1 MKRVARVRCLSLF
14 LLIFLTL
21 PQYAF
26 AFRADSRSETAPG
39 QAKPVASKPEIVL
52 QAGITMPQA
61 QMEFSPDGRLLASM
75 GLDGSAIKLWEI
87 ASGRLLR
94 QFEIGISAMGASS
107 MTRPFRFSADGRT
120 LIVMADVKVRR
131 WETETGRELSSTP
144 LPTAK
149 NIFAAMLSDEGRI
162 LAALNM
168 DSSAV
173 KIWETATGRELRSL
187 AFEQGENIAVQDGI
201 AISPDGNLLAA
212 FTQNVKGSLKGIE
225 TKLQITLW
233 ETASGRKA
241 QTIKVQSSAQPALG
255 KVIEAKLGFSTD
267 GRWLALRDSESLKI
281 WETATGRAV
290 SSLAPARTSP
300 DPSDTSH
307 AQFESRFAFS
317 PDKRLVSIISES
329 DKIKLLDS
337 SSVATLHTLAG
348 HKGTVVGVSFS
359 SDGKL
364 IASSGIDGQIKLWDT
379 ATGSEVRSLRGSA
392 MPVNDVVFSADGR
405 SLTLGGG
412 QAASIWELATGGV
425 RRAVAL
431 PDDYARAGID
441 SMFSNSR
448 MLSPDGKRLVSGS
461 GNEAVAKIW
470 DVTTGRELQS
480 VSFPQG
486 KVLGK
491 AAFNSDGRLL
501 ALVEKDKKKDRG
513 SGAQAAAQPAPQP
526 PAAPPTQMP
535 GGVAMPDMTNMT
547 KIMEEMRKDPKK
559 AQEQMKKMQEQ
570 MKKVQEQAKN
580 MEEAMK
586 KGDLSAAGTVMES
599 LGINMPGMK
608 PAGPPNN
615 LRILDVATGRQLQSF
630 PLPSNL
636 FSQAG
641 SNSPFAS
648 ATISFSPDGRIL
660 ASSSGFGA
668 PITLRDTNTGQELRA
683 LKTQF
688 SVSVYSMAWSSDGRR
703 LASAHWGMKGNI
715 ADPKAADS
723 FSMDDITFSIKLW
736 DAQTGNELN
745 SLPGHSNFVN
755 TLAFSRDG
763 RLLASGSFD
772 STIKLWDTTTGRE
785 TRVLTG
791 HTGPVV
797 ALDFSP
803 DGRFVVSGSDDGSAR
818 LWDTQSGEMLAT
830 LVSLNKGEDWLV
842 VTPDGLFDGSP
853 GGWNQI
859 LWRFSPNIFDVS
871 PAEIFF
877 NEYFYPGLL
886 PDILAGKKVRP
897 TGDVS
902 QKDRRQPKL
911 TISAGDGQTA
921 ANISTREM
929 KVKVNITDAP
939 AGARDV
945 RLFRN
950 GSLVKAW
957 RGDALKGQSSATLE
971 TTVSLIAG
979 QNQFSAY
986 AFNRDNVKS
995 ADASL
1000 SINGADSLKRAGTLH
1015 LLAVGIN
1022 QYANPQ
1028 YNLKFAV
1035 ADARA
1040 FAEEVERQQK
1050 KVGVYSQVEFTPL
1063 LDRDATKAN
1072 ILYAIKRLAGST
1084 DATLPPGAPAQLE
1097 KIKAAEPEDAVII
1110 FYAGHGTA
1118 IEQRFYLIPHDLG
1131 HEGARTEL
1139 DEADLK
1145 KIMSH
1150 SVSDLELEQ
1159 AFEGMDAGRTLM
1171 VIDACNSGQALEA
1184 EEKRRG
1190 PMNSK
1195 GLAQLAYEK
1204 GMYILTAAQSY
1215 QAALEAEQLG
1225 HGYLTYALIEEGLK
1239 QSAADYEPK
1248 DSQVVVREWLDY
1260 ATERVPRMQEA
1271 QMRAARDLKHNI
1283 AFVEGEEKVAEIDKR
1298 SLQRPRVF
1306 YRREMEARPMIVAK
1320 P

>member
-1 MKRVARVRCLSLF
+1 MKRVARSRRLSLL
-14 LLIFLTL
+14 LLIFLAL
-21 PQYAF
+21 PQYSF
-26 AFRADSRSETAPG
+26 ALRADSTSAT
-39 QAKPVASKPEIVL
+39 VANSAGSKPEIVL

-61 QMEFSPDGRLLASM
+61 QMEFSPDARLLASM
-75 GLDGSAIKLWEI
+75 GVDGGSIKLWEV

-107 MTRPFRFSADGRT
+107 MTRPFKFSADGRT
-120 LIVMADVKVRR
+120 LIVVADAKVKR
-131 WETETGRELSSTP
+131 WETETGRELNFTP

-149 NIFAAMLSDEGRI
+149 NFFTTTLLSDDGRI
-162 LAALNM
+162 LVALNM

-187 AFEQGENIAVQDGI
+187 TFEQDEDIAVQDGI
-201 AISPDGNLLAA
+201 VISPDGNSLAT
-212 FTQNVKGSLKGIE
+212 FTQNVKGSMKGIE

-241 QTIKVQSSAQPALG
+241 QTIKVQSSAQPGLG
-255 KVIEAKLGFSTD
+255 EVRQAKLGFSND

-281 WETATGRAV
+281 WETATARAV
-290 SSLAPARTSP
+290 NSLAPARISP
-300 DPSDTSH
+300 NPSDTSM
-307 AQFESRFAFS
+307 ALLEGRFAFS
-317 PDKRLVSIISES
+317 PDNRLVSIISEG

-337 SSVATLHTLAG
+337 SSAATLKTLSG
-348 HKGTVVGVSFS
+348 HKGIVGAINFS
-359 SDGKL
+359 ADGKL
-364 IASSGIDGQIKLWDT
+364 IASSGVDGQIKLWDT
-379 ATGSEVRSLRGSA
+379 ATGNEVRSLRGSA
-392 MPVNDVVFSADGR
+392 MPVNDVVFSEDGR

-412 QAASIWELATGGV
+412 QAASLWELATGGV

-448 MLSPDGKRLVSGS
+448 MLSPDGKRLISGS
-461 GNEAVAKIW
+461 SREGAAKIW
-470 DVTTGRELQS
+470 DVTTGRELIS
-480 VSFPQG
+480 LPMPQG
-486 KVLGK
+486 KELGK

-501 ALVEKDKKKDRG
+501 ALVEKDKKKDRR
-513 SGAQAAAQPAPQP
+513 SGAQAAAQAAPQP
-526 PAAPPTQMP
+526 EAKPPAASPTQMP

-570 MKKVQEQAKN
+570 MKKVQEQMN
-580 MEEAMK
+580 

-599 LGINMPGMK
+599 LGINVPGMK

-615 LRILDVATGRQLQSF
+615 LRVIDVATGRQLQSF

-636 FSQAG
+636 LSQHA
-641 SNSPFAS
+641 SDSPFAS
-648 ATISFSPDGRIL
+648 ATVSFSPDGRIL

-668 PITLRDTNTGQELRA
+668 PITLRDTNTGQELRT
-683 LKTQF
+683 LKSQF

-703 LASAHWGMKGNI
+703 LASAYWGMKGNL

-723 FSMDDITFSIKLW
+723 FSTDDITFSIKLW
-736 DAQTGNELN
+736 DAQTGNELS

-772 STIKLWDTTTGRE
+772 STVKLWDTTTGRE
-785 TRVLTG
+785 LRTLAG
-791 HTGPVV
+791 HSGPVV
-797 ALDFSP
+797 ALDFSR

-830 LVSLNKGEDWLV
+830 LVSLNKGDDWLV

-897 TGDVS
+897 AGDVS

-957 RGDALKGQSSATLE
+957 RGDALKGQPSATLE
-971 TTVSLIAG
+971 TTVSLVAG

-995 ADASL
+995 ADAVL
-1000 SINGADSLKRAGTLH
+1000 SVNGADSLKRAGTLH

-1050 KVGVYSQVEFTPL
+1050 KVGVYSQVEFTSL

-1072 ILYAIKRLAGST
+1072 ILYAVKRLAGAT
-1084 DATLPPGAPAQLE
+1084 DATLPQGAPAQLE

-1118 IEQRFYLIPHDLG
+1118 LEQRFYLIPHDLG

-1145 KIMSH
+1145 KITAH

-1283 AFVEGEEKVAEIDKR
+1283 AFVEGEEKVAEVDKR

-1306 YRREMEARPMIVAK
+1306 YRREMEARPLIIAR

>member
-1 MKRVARVRCLSLF
+1 MKRVARRLSPLLLF
-14 LLIFLTL
+14 LLAL
-21 PQYAF
+21 PQYSF
-26 AFRADSRSETAPG
+26 ALRADSASEAAPG
-39 QAKPVASKPEIVL
+39 QANPVAGKPEIVL

-61 QMEFSPDGRLLASM
+61 EIKFSPDGRLLASM
-75 GLDGSAIKLWEI
+75 GIDGSAIKLWEV

-94 QFEIGISAMGASS
+94 QFEIGISAMGASA

-120 LIVMADVKVRR
+120 ITVVSDAKVRR
-131 WETETGRELSSTP
+131 WETETGRELNSTP

-149 NIFAAMLSDEGRI
+149 NIFSAILLSDDGRVV
-162 LAALNM
+162 AALST
-168 DSSAV
+168 DTSAV

-187 AFEQGENIAVQDGI
+187 TFEQEENIAVQDGI
-201 AISPDGNLLAA
+201 AMSPDGNLLAV
-212 FTQNVKGSLKGIE
+212 FTEHMKGSLKGIE
-225 TKLQITLW
+225 MKLQITLW
-233 ETASGRKA
+233 ETAGGRKA
-241 QTIKVQSSAQPALG
+241 QTIKLESAARPPLG
-255 KVIEAKLGFSTD
+255 EVREAKLGFSDD
-267 GRWLALRDSESLKI
+267 GRWLALRDNESLKI

-290 SSLAPARTSP
+290 SSLAPARISP
-300 DPSDTSH
+300 NSSNNSFS
-307 AQFESRFAFS
+307 QLESRFVIG

-329 DKIKLLDS
+329 DKINLLDLS
-337 SSVATLHTLAG
+337 SASTVHTLAG
-348 HKGTVVGVSFS
+348 HKGNVVAISFS
-359 SDGKL
+359 ADAKL
-364 IASSGIDGQIKLWDT
+364 IASSGIDGQIKLWDA
-379 ATGSEVRSLRGSA
+379 ATGGEVRSLRGSA

-412 QAASIWELATGGV
+412 QAASLWELTTGGV

-431 PDDYARAGID
+431 PDDYARAGVD
-441 SMFSNSR
+441 SMFSNGG
-448 MLSPDGKRLVSGS
+448 MLSPDGRLLVTG
-461 GNEAVAKIW
+461 GGEGVAKIW
-470 DVTTGRELQS
+470 DVATGRELKS
-480 VSFPQG
+480 LPLPQG
-486 KVLGK
+486 KELGK

-501 ALVEKDKKKDRG
+501 VLVEKDKKRDRRPT
-513 SGAQAAAQPAPQP
+513 AQAAALPAPQP
-526 PAAPPTQMP
+526 EAKPPAAQPGQMP
-535 GGVAMPDMTNMT
+535 GGMAMPDMTNMT

-559 AQEQMKKMQEQ
+559 AQEMAKKMQEQ
-570 MKKVQEQAKN
+570 MKKAQ
-580 MEEAMK
+580 EAMN
-586 KGDLSAAGTVMES
+586 KGDLSAAGTVMDS
-599 LGINMPGMK
+599 IGVKLPGMK

-615 LRILDVATGRQLQSF
+615 IRVLDVATGRELQSY

-636 FSQAG
+636 FSH
-641 SNSPFAS
+641 SDSDSPFSS
-648 ATISFSPDGRIL
+648 ATVSLSPDGRTL
-660 ASSSGFGA
+660 ASASGFGGT
-668 PITLRDTNTGQELRA
+668 IVLRDTNTGQELRT

-688 SVSVYSMAWSSDGRR
+688 SVSVYSMAWSPDGRR
-703 LASAHWGMKGNI
+703 LASAHWAMKR
-715 ADPKAADS
+715 AFTDPKAAETVS
-723 FSMDDITFSIKLW
+723 IDDITFSIKLW

-755 TLAFSRDG
+755 ALAFSPDG

-772 STIKLWDTTTGRE
+772 STIKLWDTATGRE
-785 TRVLTG
+785 TRALTG
-791 HTGPVV
+791 HTGPIV

-818 LWDTQSGEMLAT
+818 LWNAQSGEMLAT
-830 LVSLNKGEDWLV
+830 LVSLNKGDDWLV

-897 TGDVS
+897 SGDVS

-921 ANISTREM
+921 NISTREI
-929 KVKVNITDAP
+929 KVRVNITEAP

-957 RGDALKGQSSATLE
+957 RGDALKGQPGATLE
-971 TTVSLIAG
+971 TTVSLVAG

-995 ADASL
+995 ADVVL
-1000 SINGADSLKRAGTLH
+1000 SVNGADSLKRAGTLH
-1015 LLAVGIN
+1015 LLAVGVN

-1050 KVGVYSQVEFTPL
+1050 KLGVYGQVEFTSL

-1072 ILYAIKRLAGST
+1072 ILYAVKRLAGAT

-1110 FYAGHGTA
+1110 YYAGHGTA
-1118 IEQRFYLIPHDLG
+1118 QDQRFYLIPHDLG

-1139 DEADLK
+1139 DEAGLK
-1145 KIMSH
+1145 KIMAH

-1239 QSAADYEPK
+1239 QGAADYEPK

-1271 QMRAARDLKHNI
+1271 QMKAARDLKHNI
-1283 AFVEGEEKVAEIDKR
+1283 AFVEGEEKVAEVDKR

-1306 YRREMEARPMIVAK
+1306 YRREMEARPMIVAR